1 MNELYAALAVFLAFH
16 AVPAIRPLR
25 ARLAQTMGETPYV
38 IVFSVV
44 SLGLVIWLGLA
55 YAGAPYI
62 ELWPYM
68 PELRWL
74 PLLAMPV
81 ACVLIAA
88 GLTSRNPFSLGAGA
102 RNFDPTRPGIV
113 GLTRHPA
120 VWGLAIWSAV
130 HIPINGDAASLIM
143 FGLLTLLGI
152 AGPKSLDA
160 KRKRT
165 LGEPAWSALAERVSE
180 TTAAAA
186 LRQMGLARLVLGLA
200 LYGALLALH
209 EPVIGISPLPVF

>member
-1 MNELYAALAVFLAFH
+1 MVHLVAALAVFLAVH

-25 ARLAQTMGETPYV
+25 ARLAAVLGETLYV
-38 IVFSVV
+38 SVFSIV
-44 SLGLVIWLGLA
+44 SLGLVAWLGVA
-55 YAGAPYI
+55 YARAPYV
-62 ELWPYM
+62 ELWPYV
-68 PELRWL
+68 PELRW
-74 PLLAMPV
+74 PAVLAMPV

-102 RNFDPTRPGIV
+102 RRFDPEHPGIV

-143 FGLLTLLGI
+143 FGLLTLLGLG
-152 AGPKSLDA
+152 GPLSLDA

-165 LGEPAWSALAERVSE
+165 LGEDAWRDLAARVARVP
-180 TTAAAA
+180 AAAA
-186 LRQMGLARLVLGLA
+186 LRQMGLGRLSLGLG
-200 LYGALLALH
+200 LYAVLLALH
-209 EPVIGISPLPVF
+209 EPVIGVSPLPGF